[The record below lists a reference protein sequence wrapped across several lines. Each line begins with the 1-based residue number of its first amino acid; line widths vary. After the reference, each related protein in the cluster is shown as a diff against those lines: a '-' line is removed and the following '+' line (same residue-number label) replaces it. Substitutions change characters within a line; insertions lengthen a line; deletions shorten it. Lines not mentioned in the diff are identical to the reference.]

1 MRLVHR
7 IACVALALSAAC
19 HAEPHT
25 SPARGASRVPDKL
38 VVLTF
43 DDAVRSHYTTVAPL
57 LERYGFGATFFVTEF
72 PQPPFSDTTL
82 YMTWA
87 QIGDLHRRGFEVA
100 NHTWKH
106 SHVDR
111 VDHARFVDE
120 VRYVEDKLA
129 SLGAPRPISFA
140 YPAVRHDARR
150 RAHAARAVAT
160 SSRAPAADRAYD
172 PVRDDPMLV
181 PSWTTGEKNRDD
193 DPRAFGEA
201 RDGRIVVL
209 TIHGVPDTAHPWVNT
224 PVAPVRGVPALPAR
238 RRLPRRRAARRR
250 PLPAARERAA
260 SRRLT
265 SSTSLSAGHSRRDR
279 KSNAPT
285 RWTSCPPS
293 WISYPNRSGT
303 PNAR

>member
-7 IACVALALSAAC
+7 IACVALALSAGC
-19 HAEPHT
+19 HARPHV
-25 SPARGASRVPDKL
+25 SPAARRVPDKL

-57 LERYGFGATFFVTEF
+57 LERYRFGATFFVTEF

-87 QIGDLHRRGFEVA
+87 QMGDLARRRFEVA

-111 VDHARFVDE
+111 VSRDQLVEE
-120 VRYVEDKLA
+120 VRYIENKLA

-140 YPAVRHDARR
+140 YPAYTTTPE
-150 RAHAARAVAT
+150 AARTLRELGYVFART
-160 SSRAPAADRAYD
+160 GGSRAYD
-172 PVRDDPMLV
+172 PAHDDPMLV
-181 PSWTTGEKNRDD
+181 PSWTTGEKNRDEIL
-193 DPRAFGEA
+193 RAFGEA

-224 PVAPVRGVPALPAR
+224 PVPLLEEYLRFLHDSGYTVVALRDVAR
-238 RRLPRRRAARRR
+238 YL
-250 PLPAARERAA
+250 
-260 SRRLT
+260 
-265 SSTSLSAGHSRRDR
+265 
-279 KSNAPT
+279 
-285 RWTSCPPS
+285 PPS
-293 WISYPNRSGT
+293 P
-303 PNAR
+303 

>member
-7 IACVALALSAAC
+7 IACVLLMLSAGC
-19 HAEPHT
+19 HAAQQAST
-25 SPARGASRVPDKL
+25 SRVAPRVPDKL

-82 YMTWA
+82 YMTWP
-87 QIGDLHRRGFEVA
+87 QMGDLSRRGFEVA

-111 VDHARFVDE
+111 IDRARLVEE
-120 VRYVEDKLA
+120 VRYIEQKLA

-140 YPAVRHDARR
+140 YPAYTTTPD
-150 RAHAARAVAT
+150 AARTLRELGYVFART
-160 SSRAPAADRAYD
+160 GGNRAYD
-172 PVRDDPMLV
+172 PVHDDPMLV
-181 PSWTTGEKNRDD
+181 PSWTTGEKNREEIL
-193 DPRAFGEA
+193 RAFSEA

-224 PVAPVRGVPALPAR
+224 PVPLFEEYLRFLHDNGYKVVALRDVARYLPA
-238 RRLPRRRAARRR
+238 
-250 PLPAARERAA
+250 
-260 SRRLT
+260 S
-265 SSTSLSAGHSRRDR
+265 H
-279 KSNAPT
+279 
-285 RWTSCPPS
+285 
-293 WISYPNRSGT
+293 
-303 PNAR
+303 

>member
-7 IACVALALSAAC
+7 IACVLLMLTAGC
-19 HAEPHT
+19 HAAPQVST
-25 SPARGASRVPDKL
+25 SRVAPRVPDKL

-82 YMTWA
+82 YMTWP
-87 QIGDLHRRGFEVA
+87 QMGDLSRRGFEVA

-111 VDHARFVDE
+111 IDRARLVEE
-120 VRYVEDKLA
+120 VRYIEQKLA

-140 YPAVRHDARR
+140 YPAYTTTPD
-150 RAHAARAVAT
+150 AARTLRELGYVFART
-160 SSRAPAADRAYD
+160 GGNRAYD
-172 PVRDDPMLV
+172 PAHDDPMLV
-181 PSWTTGEKNRDD
+181 PSWTTGEKNREEIL
-193 DPRAFGEA
+193 RAFSEA

-224 PVAPVRGVPALPAR
+224 PVPLFEEYLRFLHDNGYRVVALRDVARYLPA
-238 RRLPRRRAARRR
+238 
-250 PLPAARERAA
+250 
-260 SRRLT
+260 S
-265 SSTSLSAGHSRRDR
+265 H
-279 KSNAPT
+279 
-285 RWTSCPPS
+285 
-293 WISYPNRSGT
+293 
-303 PNAR
+303 